1 MTLLAVLPMLL
12 STVQPFSLQ
21 QPTLSAEHEAQ
32 VERLKAAGADVRVE
46 LAEDRKTTEIWIDY
60 NGAITTQK
68 VELISGLTPLTA
80 LRFLQSDLNDKM
92 LGKLK
97 NLPNLWLLVI
107 ISPKITDEGL
117 THVANM
123 SGLKKLDLNRMT
135 LSARGLRK
143 LEKLKKLKRLYLYN
157 AKVTDTDL
165 LALKGLTWLEL
176 LDLPPSAG
184 DRLLDELR
192 RSLPNTKVERGP

>member
-1 MTLLAVLPMLL
+1 MTLLAVLPLL
-12 STVQPFSLQ
+12 VSAVQPFSLQ
-21 QPTLSAEHEAQ
+21 QPTLSSEHQAQ

-46 LAEDRKTTEIWIDY
+46 LAEDRKTTEVWIDY
-60 NGAITTQK
+60 NGTITTQK
-68 VELISGLTPLTA
+68 VELISGLKPLTA

-107 ISPKITDEGL
+107 ISSKITDEGM

-135 LSARGLRK
+135 LSARGLKK
-143 LEKLKKLKRLYLYN
+143 LEKLKKLKMLYLYN

-165 LALKGLTWLEL
+165 IALKRLTWLEL
-176 LDLPPSAG
+176 LDLPPSVG
-184 DRLLDELR
+184 DRLLEELR